1 MTRILIVMMLL
12 HLSLTGQ
19 TVWFWTFGSAW
30 GIWELLLLDD
40 WLYERRQVRRQNFR
54 KGIRR

>member
-1 MTRILIVMMLL
+1 MTRILLALILL
-12 HLSLTGQ
+12 RLSITHDY
-19 TVWFWTFGSAW
+19 WFWIFVAAW
-30 GIWELLLLDD
+30 ATWELLQLDD